1 MNIFRHLY
9 CLVILIVN
17 YRYYNKNH
25 NTAAKKTNTKPK
37 DLQKIRTIQTDPIYK
52 DREDELLLLLLLLLL
67 ESEEEDVEDE
77 EELELLESEDELLQ
91 ESLQQFP
98 FDFLQGRLLQ

>member
-1 MNIFRHLY
+1 MIDCQLDTTTTK
-9 CLVILIVN
+9 II
-17 YRYYNKNH
+17 
-25 NTAAKKTNTKPK
+25 TQPQKKTNTKPK

-52 DREDELLLLLLLLLL
+52 DREDELSELELLLLLPLLLLL
-67 ESEEEDVEDE
+67 ESEEEEDE
-77 EELELLESEDELLQ
+77 EDEDELELLELLESEDELLQ